1 MYNNLDLLTKNQSST
16 RRDDL
21 DILKA
26 IAIISIVFYHFY
38 DLHNQAKITA
48 NTLFSGGFLGV
59 DIFFIISGYLIVG
72 GLIKR
77 ESTIRGIV
85 KFYKRRLLR
94 IIPPLLGMCAV
105 TLGLG
110 YFLIF
115 PSVYDE
121 LARET
126 IQALNFSG
134 NFRFARHG
142 GYFSLD
148 SADKLLLHTWYLCIT
163 IQFYLICP
171 LIIHAIRKFFGKTEG
186 SNAPRRALLIFTLL
200 LLIPTLIF
208 ERNGNGYLLTQ
219 CRIIEPFLGGVL
231 FLYQNDL
238 CKILNTKKYGR
249 FWLIVGYLIILTGI
263 MCTTLKNGEWY
274 FYNSI
279 SAIIGTFLVIIA
291 NVNLQYSILKP
302 LVYLGKSSF
311 SLYLWHWPIFVL
323 ALRLGLTKELS
334 GTVIVFA
341 VTFIISFISY
351 ISLEKKEYK
360 PLIVFIA
367 YLLILSSAYWI
378 KNRGGDNYLV
388 EHVETSLR
396 GDIYLKD
403 ENKTDLG
410 GVSVYK
416 FGPKDATPHILM
428 LGDSHAIHY
437 LHYLANLRDYSV
449 YFYARHAIVAYGDI
463 FALQS
468 DYKKEYIESRKIF
481 YENYKHYLNN
491 LSNGDKVI
499 LANNW
504 FVHFAFYTDNLE
516 FIGNNKYLQD
526 YLDKLIKDLDSH
538 IKEHP
543 NLSFY
548 IVGQGAILSKND
560 VVCSNSDLTGTFL
573 ENIIVSKQGCRFGK
587 DAQKIIT
594 TKINE
599 ALKSYTKTRDNVF
612 FIDRNK
618 AIENEYGV
626 YRLISNNNECDVKSH
641 AIYMDDNHYSE
652 CGGKIVSAY
661 VLNEVLKK

>member
-1 MYNNLDLLTKNQSST
+1 MNTVILDKSQSST
-16 RRDDL
+16 RRNDL

-48 NTLFSGGFLGV
+48 NTLFSGGVLGV

-428 LGDSHAIHY
+428 LGDSHAIQY
-437 LHYLANLRDYSV
+437 LHYLVNLKDYSI
-449 YFYARHAIVAYGDI
+449 YFLGVNATMAYGDI
-463 FALQS
+463 FAFQS
-468 DYKKEYIESRKIF
+468 DSKEDLVKSRKDF
-481 YENYKHYLNN
+481 YEKYQHYLNN
-491 LSNGDKVI
+491 LAKGDKVI
-499 LANNW
+499 LSNNW
-504 FVHFAFYTDNLE
+504 YLHYVVYTGNHNLE
-516 FIGNNKYLQD
+516 ENDKSLEEYLG
-526 YLDKLIKDLDSH
+526 KLIEDLDSH

-543 NLSFY
+543 LLKFYIIGQGPNLSKDDE
-548 IVGQGAILSKND
+548 ICSKMD
-560 VVCSNSDLTGTFL
+560 VKDTFL
-573 ENIIVSKQGCRFGK
+573 KYIMSTRSCKIGRDSRQKQA
-587 DAQKIIT
+587 D
-594 TKINE
+594 KINE
-599 ALKSYTKTRDNVF
+599 VLKHYALTHDNVY

-618 AIENEYGV
+618 ALLQGDNL
-626 YRLISNNNECDVKSH
+626 YRLISDQNECGTKSH
-641 AIYMDDNHYSE
+641 AIYMDHNHYSE
-652 CGGKIVSAY
+652 CGGKIVGAY
-661 VLNEVLKK
+661 VMKEVLKNN